1 MKKQSTFFRLL
12 NDAIRAYTY
21 RSDIYAG
28 KPAEEPTE
36 YYVKGNY
43 NSFSVSSGIYV

>member
-1 MKKQSTFFRLL
+1 MKILANIFRSL
-12 NDAIRAYTY
+12 NDAVRAYTY

-36 YYVKGNY
+36 YYVKGN
-43 NSFSVSSGIYV
+43 